1 MKVILKE
8 DVEKLGK
15 SGDTVEVA
23 RGYARNYLLPR
34 GFALEA
40 TPGNIKFLEGASR
53 REARRLKTETDD
65 ATELAASLS
74 KASCTVPVLVG
85 KDDKMFGSV
94 TAADIAQALTEKG
107 FEVDKRRILIKE
119 PIKELGIYRVPIRLH
134 QEGEAQVKVWVVKK

>member
-40 TPGNIKFLEGASR
+40 TPGNIKLLEGARR
-53 REARRLKTETDD
+53 REARMLKTEMED
-65 ATELAASLS
+65 AIELAASLS

-94 TAADIAQALTEKG
+94 TAADIAQVLTEKG
-107 FEVDKRRILIKE
+107 FDVDKRRIRIKK

-134 QEGEAQVKVWVVKK
+134 QEVETQVKVWVVKK